1 MLLVLEESVSPNY
14 ILDEQRIGVTDMVNN
29 THLTSPKV
37 FIRFS

>member
-29 THLTSPKV
+29 YSLNITKSV
-37 FIRFS
+37 Y